1 MSGAH
6 IGHVFVPARFIFLT
20 LHLFGLFTLITP
32 NGKKNSID
40 VTIYPYE
47 YDVNNELYNAQYT
60 AASTEFDTAL
70 VWAILMCLSELLS
83 MTLGFVSISS
93 PLLSSLSV
101 VIHSLGTVL
110 LFFTVFDGWA
120 YTTFTN
126 YIFWYTSFVPFMLE
140 VLLDIIIFR
149 DNVRYG
155 CRYCY
160 DLVAPFL
167 NRIKC
172 KRD

>member
-1 MSGAH
+1 MSGTH
-6 IGHVFVPARFIFLT
+6 IGHLFVPARFIFLT

-32 NGKKNSID
+32 NGKQNSID

-47 YDVNNELYNAQYT
+47 YDVNNELYNAQYV
-60 AASTEFDTAL
+60 AASTTFYTVL
-70 VWAILMCLSELLS
+70 VWAILMCLFELLS

-101 VIHSLGTVL
+101 VIHSLATVL

-120 YTTFTN
+120 YTTFTD
-126 YIFWYTSFVPFMLE
+126 YIFWYTSFLPFILE

-149 DNVRYG
+149 DNVRHACRRCYG
-155 CRYCY
+155 FAAPLLNK
-160 DLVAPFL
+160 LVTK
-167 NRIKC
+167 N
-172 KRD
+172 D